1 MKKKKA
7 LELRKAIVIGSE
19 SLDDD
24 TAYSAPD
31 LFPAWKTDT
40 AYAIGDRRRYGE
52 ILYKCLI
59 AHTSQPD
66 WTPDVAVSLW
76 AKVLN
81 PDDKIP
87 EWEQPDSTNPYMK
100 GDKVRY
106 NGKIYES
113 VVDNNIWSPDDYPAG
128 WREVAGA

>member
-1 MKKKKA
+1 MKKQKA
-7 LELRKAIVIGSE
+7 LELRKAIVKGSE

-24 TAYSAPD
+24 TAYYAPD
-31 LFPAWKTDT
+31 LFPSWKTDT

-66 WTPDVAVSLW
+66 WTPDIAVSLW

-87 EWEQPDSTNPYMK
+87 EWEQPDSTNAYMK

-113 VVDNNIWSPDDYPAG
+113 VVDNNVWSPDDYPAG
-128 WREVAGA
+128 WREIG